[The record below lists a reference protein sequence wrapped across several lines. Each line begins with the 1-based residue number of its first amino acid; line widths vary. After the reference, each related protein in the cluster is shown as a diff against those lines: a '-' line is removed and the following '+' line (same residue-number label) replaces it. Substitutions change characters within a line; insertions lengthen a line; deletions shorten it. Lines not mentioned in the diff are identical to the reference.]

1 MRGLTGC
8 RLEVVCESRGQS
20 CLKVDL
26 FSGDGMEESQKL
38 GVQEVSSVAWE
49 AGQMFQ
55 RLAV

>member
-1 MRGLTGC
+1 
-8 RLEVVCESRGQS
+8 
-20 CLKVDL
+20 
-26 FSGDGMEESQKL
+26 MEESQKL